1 MKSLLLLIFF
11 SALSSHAAIFSPQG
25 VEVKFSYATTFQT
38 SETDADP
45 IELAGRHAQHLFGF
59 LHSPALVA
67 GYNITSDTPGIGAP
81 RLPLNFQITQ
91 DQKKSGVRKIA
102 YKTSGTL
109 LLHKTVAEEILPVG
123 AWEISMPAN
132 LDKFYD
138 ENCTD
143 EHYNSIGDF
152 WYFYDPFL
160 EDCEYL
166 AEAPFANKVIV
177 KVAAMKSIAA
187 DTVAAL
193 DKIRDDNGNGELF
206 QITTINGFSEDS
218 KNPQDDGRLSFEQVN
233 IWLRK
238 SGFTETVVASYANR
252 PVLQFEKTLKKKD
265 GSVVAVRITRLL
277 AETAIAKKNVTFA
290 KFFKEAMKNADVI
303 IYAGHSGL
311 GGNLDIGS
319 LEDKAGALE
328 FTPGKHQLLFLDGC
342 STYSY
347 YLSMFVDRAPKN
359 KLSILTN
366 GLVSYFTYEP
376 HTHIALMK
384 RLFKVNENPTWS
396 EVLADMEQ
404 PLDGMSYLL
413 SVGSL

>member
-11 SALSSHAAIFSPQG
+11 TALSSHAAIFSPQG
-25 VEVKFSYATTFQT
+25 VEVKFSYTTSFQT
-38 SETDADP
+38 SEIDSDP
-45 IELAGRHAQHLFGF
+45 IELAGRHMQHLFGF
-59 LHSPALVA
+59 LHSPALVE
-67 GYNITSDTPGIGAP
+67 GYKINSETPGIGAP
-81 RLPLNFQITQ
+81 RLPVILQITQ
-91 DQKKSGVRKIA
+91 DQKKSGARKIT

-109 LLHKTVAEEILPVG
+109 LLHKKVAAEILPVG
-123 AWEISMPAN
+123 AWEITMPAN

-143 EHYNSIGDF
+143 EHYNSIDDF

-166 AEAPFANKVIV
+166 AEAPLANKVVV
-177 KVAAMKSIAA
+177 KVAAMKNIAA
-187 DTVAAL
+187 DASAAF
-193 DKIRDDNGNGELF
+193 DEIRADNGNGELL

-218 KNPQDDGRLSFEQVN
+218 KNPADDGRLSFEEVN

-252 PVLQFEKTLKKKD
+252 PVLQFEKNLKKKD

-290 KFFKEAMKNADVI
+290 KFFKAAIKDADVI

-311 GGNLDIGS
+311 GGNLDIPS
-319 LEDKAGALE
+319 LEDKVGTLE
-328 FTPGKHQLLFLDGC
+328 FIPGKRQLIFLDGC

-347 YLSMFVDRAPKN
+347 YLSMFADRAPKN
-359 KLSILTN
+359 QLSILTN

-376 HTHIALMK
+376 FTHIALMK

-396 EVLADMEQ
+396 EVLADMEKT
-404 PLDGMSYLL
+404 LGGMSYLL